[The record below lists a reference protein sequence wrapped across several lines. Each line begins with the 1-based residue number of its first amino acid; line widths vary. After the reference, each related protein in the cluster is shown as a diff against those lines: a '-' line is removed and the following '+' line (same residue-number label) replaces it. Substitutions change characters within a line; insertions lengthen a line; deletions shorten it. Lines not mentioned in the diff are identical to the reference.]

1 MKKGLLALIA
11 LVVAA
16 SVGWYYYFYN
26 SVSSSAVQKD
36 KSANVVSFAND
47 KYFEVPFKIYE
58 GHTFIH
64 ASYKGKI
71 DYWMVDIGWVKAAVA
86 DDLVADLEGKD
97 VCYKDADTQVCTKS
111 YIIPEIQ
118 LLDGDKS
125 VASIKNFEAFG
136 LGKKEKAATNQGGTL
151 GFEIFRNYVVKLDYQ
166 KNVFGICDPKYFDQ
180 HKKEILEGFNKV
192 DAKAEG
198 HTFRVDA
205 KINGI
210 PVGRMKLDTG
220 SFAIF
225 LSYEATQLKDI
236 APLRK
241 TKFTEGT
248 LGFGGKATKMD
259 VIKAEVEFGGIKMQ
273 RDVGMPDAPFGFTE
287 GSAGDLGFPA
297 FHDLIFILDYPGE
310 GLYIKK

>member
-1 MKKGLLALIA
+1 MKKGLLAVIVLI
-11 LVVAA
+11 VAA
-16 SVGWYYYFYN
+16 SAGWYYYFYN
-26 SVSSSAVQKD
+26 SVSSSAVEKD
-36 KSANVVSFAND
+36 KSENVVSLAND
-47 KYFEVPFKIYE
+47 KYFDVPFKIY
-58 GHTFIH
+58 GNNIYVR
-64 ASYKGKI
+64 ASYKGKV
-71 DYWMVDIGWVKAAVA
+71 DYWIVDIGWTKAAIA
-86 DDLVADLEGKD
+86 EDLVTDLEGKD
-97 VCYKDADTQVCTKS
+97 TCYKDADTKICTKS
-111 YIIPEIQ
+111 YNIDELQ

-125 VASIKNFEAFG
+125 VASIQNFEAYG
-136 LGKKEKAATNQGGTL
+136 LGKKEKTATNEGGIL
-151 GFEIFRNYVVKLDYQ
+151 GFEIFKDYVIKLDYQ

-198 HTFRVDA
+198 HTFRVDT

-210 PVGRMKLDTG
+210 PVGKMKLDNG
-220 SFAIF
+220 SFVIF

-259 VIKAEVEFGGIKMQ
+259 VIKAEVEFGGIKVQ